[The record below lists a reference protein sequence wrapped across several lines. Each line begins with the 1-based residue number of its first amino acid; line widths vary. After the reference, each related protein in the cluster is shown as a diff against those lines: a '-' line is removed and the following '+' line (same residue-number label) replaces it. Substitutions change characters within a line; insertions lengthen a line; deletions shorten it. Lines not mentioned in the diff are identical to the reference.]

1 MKNKDPLKVLLVDE
15 KQGVDFSLLA
25 NLLKHFVI
33 ISKESKEIE
42 FLAPFYGLKNKDRI
56 LIVLF
61 ATKARA
67 ELFKPGNKMANFLAC
82 TRSMVLIIGSNIFVH
97 AGLLPEI
104 VNKYNIQL

>member
-42 FLAPFYGLKNKDRI
+42 FLAPYYGLKNKDRI

-67 ELFKPGNKMANFLAC
+67 ELFNKDEKL
-82 TRSMVLIIGSNIFVH
+82 SQKEIINLGVMPEGSVK
-97 AGLLPEI
+97 ADLKGLFDKKKIKKEG
-104 VNKYNIQL
+104 VM